1 MERDDRGSLLHAGGG
16 AAFPGNIMK
25 STAWLFIFAC
35 MVPSVAPSA
44 HASGLRLTPEHP
56 AANQPFVIDFDYVTP
71 CIGPMNPVSAVLEPP
86 NPVRDFTHVGVQSTI
101 QCFDSTAS
109 RAVHMSA
116 TMTGLASGTYPI
128 YSLVGVLDGLDPPF
142 QDALLQGNVAVAAEF
157 ANPVPAFS
165 AWGCALLVLAIGL
178 LVVATR
184 IQRERRP

>member
-1 MERDDRGSLLHAGGG
+1 
-16 AAFPGNIMK
+16 MK
-25 STAWLFIFAC
+25 MAWFFVFAC
-35 MVPSVAPSA
+35 MGPIVATSA
-44 HASGLRLTPEHP
+44 QASGLRLTPEHP
-56 AANQPFVIDFDYVTP
+56 AGNQPFVIDFDYVTS

-109 RAVHMSA
+109 NVVHMSV

-128 YSLVGVLDGLDPPF
+128 YSLVGILDGLDPPF
-142 QDALLQGNVAVAAEF
+142 QDTLLQGNVTVGAEL

-178 LVVATR
+178 LAVATR
-184 IQRERRP
+184 VQRERRR